1 MKAIIWTKYGP
12 PDVLVLKEVEKPT
25 PKANEVLVKIH
36 ATTVTMGDS
45 EFRRLKFPMHLGSLM
60 RMYNG
65 LIRPKRITILGQEL
79 AGEIET
85 AGKDVKLLKKGDQV
99 FGATGFS
106 MGAYAEYICLPE
118 EPEGM
123 KGVLAIKPANMTYEE
138 AACVP
143 VGGLNALHFL
153 RKGNIQKGHSVLIN
167 GAGGSIGTIGIQLAR
182 SMGASVTAVDS
193 TKKLDM
199 LHSIG
204 ADKIIDYTKEDF
216 TKSTETYDVIF
227 DVVGKI
233 SRSKRKK
240 ALTPNGKYVSAFK
253 GSVTYRTEDLTFLKE
268 LIEAGKLKAVIDRRY
283 PLEQIVEA
291 HRYVD
296 KGHKKGNV
304 VIILRTAG

>member
-233 SRSKRKK
+233 S
-240 ALTPNGKYVSAFK
+240 
-253 GSVTYRTEDLTFLKE
+253 LK
-268 LIEAGKLKAVIDRRY
+268 I
-283 PLEQIVEA
+283 
-291 HRYVD
+291 
-296 KGHKKGNV
+296 
-304 VIILRTAG
+304 